1 LRGALETPP
10 TKRKRSVRI
19 LIADDHEVVRKG
31 VRSLL
36 ESQDNQ
42 NITEASNGKE
52 AVDIASEMS
61 PDLVVLDVT
70 MPILDGLSAAKQI
83 KKALPRVPIV
93 ILSIHNGPEMM
104 RATQRAGAD
113 AFVTKSDLGS
123 VLLKAVE
130 AVMQGKTF
138 FSESLG

>member
-1 LRGALETPP
+1 M
-10 TKRKRSVRI
+10 RI

-36 ESQDNQ
+36 ESQDDQ
-42 NITEASNGKE
+42 NITEASNGRE

-130 AVMQGKTF
+130 AVMQGKTY

>member
-1 LRGALETPP
+1 
-10 TKRKRSVRI
+10 VRI

-36 ESQDNQ
+36 ESQDDQ
-42 NITEASNGKE
+42 NITEASNGRE

-130 AVMQGKTF
+130 AVMQGKTY

>member
-1 LRGALETPP
+1 
-10 TKRKRSVRI
+10 VRI

-36 ESQDNQ
+36 ESQDDQ
-42 NITEASNGKE
+42 NITEASNGRE

-123 VLLKAVE
+123 VLLKAIE
-130 AVMQGKTF
+130 AVMQGKTY

>member
-1 LRGALETPP
+1 M
-10 TKRKRSVRI
+10 RI

-42 NITEASNGKE
+42 SITEASNGKE
-52 AVDIASEMS
+52 AVDMASEMS

-70 MPILDGLSAAKQI
+70 MPIMDGLSAAKQI
-83 KKALPRVPIV
+83 KKAFPRVPIV
-93 ILSIHNGPEMM
+93 ILSIHNGPEML
-104 RATQRAGAD
+104 RATRRAGAD

-130 AVMQGKTF
+130 AVMQGKTY

>member
-1 LRGALETPP
+1 M
-10 TKRKRSVRI
+10 RI

>member
-1 LRGALETPP
+1 M
-10 TKRKRSVRI
+10 RI

-36 ESQDNQ
+36 ESQDDQ
-42 NITEASNGKE
+42 NITEASNGRE

>member
-1 LRGALETPP
+1 
-10 TKRKRSVRI
+10 VRI

-36 ESQDNQ
+36 ESQDDQ
-42 NITEASNGKE
+42 NITEASNGME

-130 AVMQGKTF
+130 AVMQGKTY

>member
-1 LRGALETPP
+1 LRGTLETPP
-10 TKRKRSVRI
+10 TKRNRSVRI

-36 ESQDNQ
+36 ESQDDQ
-42 NITEASNGKE
+42 NITEASNGRE

-130 AVMQGKTF
+130 AVMQGKTY

>member
-1 LRGALETPP
+1 
-10 TKRKRSVRI
+10 VRI

-36 ESQDNQ
+36 ESQENQ

-70 MPILDGLSAAKQI
+70 MPILDGLSAARQI

-104 RATQRAGAD
+104 RATKRAGAD

-130 AVMQGKTF
+130 AVMQGKTY
-138 FSESLG
+138 FSENLG

>member
-1 LRGALETPP
+1 
-10 TKRKRSVRI
+10 
-19 LIADDHEVVRKG
+19 
-31 VRSLL
+31 
-36 ESQDNQ
+36 
-42 NITEASNGKE
+42 
-52 AVDIASEMS
+52 
-61 PDLVVLDVT
+61 

>member
-1 LRGALETPP
+1 M
-10 TKRKRSVRI
+10 RI

-36 ESQDNQ
+36 ESQDDQ

-130 AVMQGKTF
+130 AVMQGKTY

>member
-1 LRGALETPP
+1 
-10 TKRKRSVRI
+10 VRI

-36 ESQDNQ
+36 ESQENQ

-70 MPILDGLSAAKQI
+70 MPILDGLSAARQI

-104 RATQRAGAD
+104 RATKRAGAD

-130 AVMQGKTF
+130 AVMLGKTY
-138 FSESLG
+138 FSENLG